1 MRFGITAITGHTGED
16 NVTLKERM
24 IKLRRDNPLFTVAN
38 LAEVILYGDSQER
51 EGDFLA
57 AAAQVLHCPQ
67 AEVDE
72 AVAFTG
78 ETAGHFAAMTQNE
91 IVLADVRDEIAK
103 LPEDGRIR
111 VEAIACTFRNCIALD
126 PLHAGMAMALVG
138 AEQAAK

>member
-1 MRFGITAITGHTGED
+1 M
-16 NVTLKERM
+16 TLRDR
-24 IKLRRDNPLFTVAN
+24 IAKLRQDNPLFTVAG
-38 LAEVILYGDSQER
+38 LTEITLYGDSQER

-57 AAAQVLHCPQ
+57 AAAQVLHCSQ

-78 ETAGHFAAMTQNE
+78 EASGMTL
-91 IVLADVRDEIAK
+91 VLADVREEIAK

-111 VEAIACTFRNCIALD
+111 VEAIARTFRDCLALD

>member
-1 MRFGITAITGHTGED
+1 M
-16 NVTLKERM
+16 TLRDR
-24 IKLRRDNPLFTVAN
+24 IAKLRRDNPLFTVAG
-38 LAEVILYGDSQER
+38 LTEITLYGDSQER

-57 AAAQVLHCPQ
+57 AAAQVLHCSQ

-78 ETAGHFAAMTQNE
+78 EAAGHFAAMSQDE
-91 IVLADVRDEIAK
+91 LVLASVRDEIAK

-111 VEAIACTFRNCIALD
+111 VEAIASTFRNCIALD

-138 AEQAAK
+138 AEQTAK